1 MAYETVSDLIKAFR
15 EDEKDEVAPYLW
27 SDGQLV
33 RFANG
38 ALMAFADKTKSIIGD
53 GIEVEFTAGEDEIEY
68 PAYII
73 DVIDAEL
80 FLGERSWP
88 IDVRSPAEIRR
99 SRLPTTGRPCVLLA
113 NSAVGRM
120 RLAPPPRESGKVVLQ
135 ATRRPTKELTKESK
149 LVDVNPVHR
158 EYLLLFIKHRAYS
171 VKDADLYDPSRAGQY
186 LAEFNYECQRI
197 YEDELRRRGGAR
209 RIRYGG

>member
-15 EDEKDEVAPYLW
+15 DDEKDLVDPYFW

-38 ALMAFADKTKSIIGD
+38 ALAAFAERTKSIIGD

-99 SRLPTTGRPCVLLA
+99 SRMPTTGRPCVLLA

-120 RLAPPPRESGKVVLQ
+120 RLTPPPRESGKVVLQ

-158 EYLLLFIKHRAYS
+158 EHLLLFIKHRAYN
-171 VKDADLYDPSRAGQY
+171 VKDAEIFDAVKAGQY

-209 RIRYGG
+209 SIRYGG

>member
-15 EDEKDEVAPYLW
+15 EDERDAVAPYFW
-27 SDGQLV
+27 SESQLV

-38 ALMAFADKTKSIIGD
+38 ALTAFAEKTKSIIDD
-53 GIEVEFTAGEDEIEY
+53 GFEIEFAAGEDVIDY
-68 PAYII
+68 PAAII

-99 SRLPTTGRPCVLLA
+99 SSLPTTGRPCVLLA

-120 RLAPPPRESGKVVLQ
+120 RLVPKPQESGKVVLQ
-135 ATRRPTKELTKESK
+135 VIRRPIKDLANDSK

-158 EYLLLFIKHRAYS
+158 EHLLLFIKHRAYS
-171 VKDADLYDPSRAGQY
+171 VKDAEIFDAVKAGQY

-209 RIRYGG
+209 SIRYRG

>member
-15 EDEKDEVAPYLW
+15 EDEKDEVQPGFW
-27 SDGQLV
+27 SDPQLV

-38 ALMAFADKTKSIIGD
+38 ALAAFAERTKSIIGD

-120 RLAPPPRESGKVVLQ
+120 RLVPKPRESGKVVLQ
-135 ATRRPTKELTKESK
+135 AIRRPIKELTKDSK

-158 EYLLLFIKHRAYS
+158 EYLLLFIKHRAYN
-171 VKDADLYDPSRAGQY
+171 VKDAEIFDAVKAGQY

-209 RIRYGG
+209 SIRYRG

>member
-1 MAYETVSDLIKAFR
+1 MAYETVSDLIKVFR
-15 EDEKDEVAPYLW
+15 DDEKDLVDPYFW

-33 RFANG
+33 RFTNG
-38 ALMAFADKTKSIIGD
+38 ALAAFAERTKSIIGD

-80 FLGERSWP
+80 FLGERSWS

-120 RLAPPPRESGKVVLQ
+120 RLVPKPRESGKVVLQ
-135 ATRRPTKELTKESK
+135 AIRRPIKELAKDSK

-158 EYLLLFIKHRAYS
+158 EYLLLFIKHRAYN
-171 VKDADLYDPSRAGQY
+171 VKDAEIFDAVKAGQY

-209 RIRYGG
+209 SIRYRG

>member
-15 EDEKDEVAPYLW
+15 DDEKDLVDPYFW

-38 ALMAFADKTKSIIGD
+38 ALAAFAERTKSIIGD

-113 NSAVGRM
+113 SSAVGRM

-149 LVDVNPVHR
+149 LVDVNPAHR
-158 EYLLLFIKHRAYS
+158 EYLLLFIKHRAYN
-171 VKDADLYDPSRAGQY
+171 VKDAEIFNAVKAGQY

-209 RIRYGG
+209 SIRYRG

>member
-53 GIEVEFTAGEDEIEY
+53 GIEVEFTASEDEIEY

-80 FLGERSWP
+80 YLGERSWP

-99 SRLPTTGRPCVLLA
+99 SRLPTTGRPSVLLA
-113 NSAVGRM
+113 SSAVGRM

-149 LVDVNPVHR
+149 LVDVNPAHR